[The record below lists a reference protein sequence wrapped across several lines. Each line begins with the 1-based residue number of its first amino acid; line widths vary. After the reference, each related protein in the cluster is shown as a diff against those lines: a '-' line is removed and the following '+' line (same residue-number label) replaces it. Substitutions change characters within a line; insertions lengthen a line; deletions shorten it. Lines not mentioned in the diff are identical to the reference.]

1 MNYEREAERAG
12 EVNNLEEPPCV
23 DIPVRFEEEA
33 EVEEIIVSELVS
45 PVISEYNIKQ
55 EPEEET
61 EVAGCVI
68 PSDVSIPEL
77 NSNDYNIKQ
86 EVVDESI
93 EDARN
98 IAMSNVSDGQFRVDE
113 YNIKKEVVDDNEID
127 VVASNISHKTTDS
140 TLLNPLLDYINNGWM
155 T

>member
-1 MNYEREAERAG
+1 MGNNNAKENKDLFGRNFDSETRTSHISEALVEKTKSKGIQEDINYEREAEKAG
-12 EVNNLEEPPCV
+12 EVNNPEEPPCV

-61 EVAGCVI
+61 EVAGCAI

-77 NSNDYNIKQ
+77 NFNDYNIKQ
-86 EVVDESI
+86 KLK
-93 EDARN
+93 RPCL
-98 IAMSNVSDGQFRVDE
+98 
-113 YNIKKEVVDDNEID
+113 
-127 VVASNISHKTTDS
+127 T
-140 TLLNPLLDYINNGWM
+140 
-155 T
+155 